1 MKIKK
6 NRGKIQF
13 AKRTQLTRMCVE
25 FSQYNHPPR
34 DEGEL
39 CLVAVV
45 FGDTMYERVFH
56 SQSDWNERWEC
67 SGVVSPWP
75 TLALPSTQ
83 SLGIPGIR
91 DESELN

>member
-6 NRGKIQF
+6 SRGKIQF
-13 AKRTQLTRMCVE
+13 AKRTLLTRMCVE
-25 FSQYNHPPR
+25 FSQNNHPPR

-45 FGDTMYERVFH
+45 FGDSMYERVFH
-56 SQSDWNERWEC
+56 SQSDCYERWEC

-75 TLALPSTQ
+75 TLALPSAQ
-83 SLGIPGIR
+83 SLDIPGIR
-91 DESELN
+91 DENALN